1 MERDGY
7 ESDRNRL
14 CVMDLKSGEKTYVTE
29 AFQSGVDDYC
39 WAPDGKT
46 LYFVGVWHA
55 TSMVHSTNLKGAFLF
70 ASSSVRSWF
79 NWPRV

>member
-14 CVMDLKSGEKTYVTE
+14 CVMNLSNGEKTYVTE

-39 WAPDGKT
+39 WCA
-46 LYFVGVWHA
+46 
-55 TSMVHSTNLKGAFLF
+55 
-70 ASSSVRSWF
+70 
-79 NWPRV
+79 